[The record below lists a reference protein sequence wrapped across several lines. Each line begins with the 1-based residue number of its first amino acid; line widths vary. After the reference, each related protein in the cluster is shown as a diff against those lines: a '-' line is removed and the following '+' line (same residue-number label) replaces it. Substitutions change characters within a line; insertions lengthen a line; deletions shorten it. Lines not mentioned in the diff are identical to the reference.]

1 MVVVEGT
8 VNRIFKLFSSLIFVG
23 LLFCNE
29 SSLSDDDIIELFH
42 SIQELEYKDSL
53 KTALIAE
60 LEYEILEHDLWHK
73 QDSMLLSLQ
82 NQEITALNKS
92 IQLHKD
98 LYETTRP
105 RWYDSKVVWFIN
117 GFAAV
122 LVSSYVV
129 KNVK

>member
-1 MVVVEGT
+1 MRYLT
-8 VNRIFKLFSSLIFVG
+8 VIFLFLYLNSFAQNPDTCFTGQEIL
-23 LLFCNE
+23 
-29 SSLSDDDIIELFH
+29 DIEDHIN
-42 SIQELEYKDSL
+42 SLEYKDSL
-53 KTALIAE
+53 KSKLIAE

-73 QDSMLLSLQ
+73 QDSLLLSLQ
-82 NQEITALNKS
+82 KQEITALNKS